1 MMLGDIWPYNS
12 KCGPGLIYLTPYKQ
26 CTEYKI
32 IDLLLGVLAVFSAER
47 LSTL

>member
-1 MMLGDIWPYNS
+1 MMLKDIWLYHS
-12 KCGPGLIYLTPYKQ
+12 TCGPGLIYLAPSKQ

-32 IDLLLGVLAVFSAER
+32 IDLLLGISAVLSAEY